1 MKHTFFGH
9 TFEKVTD
16 EELNVLQVALVHL
29 IEDLEDASD
38 ESLLPQYRVAKK
50 LYLDLGGREF
60 WNGKRNKWRNLKR
73 DFIW

>member
-1 MKHTFFGH
+1 MVRASTFFGH

-38 ESLLPQYRVAKK
+38 ESLLPKRVAKK
-50 LYLDLGGREF
+50 LRFRKREF
-60 WNGKRNKWRNLKR
+60 WNGKRNK
-73 DFIW
+73 

>member
-50 LYLDLGGREF
+50 LYLDLGGKEF

>member
-38 ESLLPQYRVAKK
+38 ESLLPQYRVAKQ
-50 LYLDLGGREF
+50 LYLDLGGKEF
-60 WNGKRNKWRNLKR
+60 WN
-73 DFIW
+73 D

>member
-16 EELNVLQVALVHL
+16 EELNVLQVALTHL

-38 ESLLPQYRVAKK
+38 ESLLPQYRVAKQ
-50 LYLDLGGREF
+50 LYLDLGGKEF
-60 WNGKRNKWRNLKR
+60 WN
-73 DFIW
+73 D

>member
-16 EELNVLQVALVHL
+16 MELNVLQVALTHL

-38 ESLLPQYRVAKK
+38 ENLLPQYRVAKQ
-50 LYLDLGGREF
+50 LYLDLGGKEF
-60 WNGKRNKWRNLKR
+60 WN
-73 DFIW
+73 D

>member
-38 ESLLPQYRVAKK
+38 ESLLPQYSGKK
-50 LYLDLGGREF
+50 IIPRFRWEGVLE
-60 WNGKRNKWRNLKR
+60 W
-73 DFIW
+73 

>member
-16 EELNVLQVALVHL
+16 EELNVLQVALVDL

-38 ESLLPQYRVAKK
+38 ESLLRQ
-50 LYLDLGGREF
+50 
-60 WNGKRNKWRNLKR
+60 
-73 DFIW
+73 

>member
-50 LYLDLGGREF
+50 LYIDLGGREF

>member
-16 EELNVLQVALVHL
+16 EELNVLQVALTHL

-38 ESLLPQYRVAKK
+38 ENLLPQYRVAKQ
-50 LYLDLGGREF
+50 LYLDLGGKEF
-60 WNGKRNKWRNLKR
+60 WN
-73 DFIW
+73 D

>member
-50 LYLDLGGREF
+50 LALDLGGREF
-60 WNGKRNKWRNLKR
+60 WNGKRNKWRNPKR

>member
-38 ESLLPQYRVAKK
+38 ESLLPQYRVAKQ
-50 LYLDLGGREF
+50 LYLDLGGKEF
-60 WNGKRNKWRNLKR
+60 WNGKRNK
-73 DFIW
+73 

>member
-16 EELNVLQVALVHL
+16 MELNVLQVALTHL

-38 ESLLPQYRVAKK
+38 ESLLPQYRVAKQ
-50 LYLDLGGREF
+50 LYLDLGGKEF
-60 WNGKRNKWRNLKR
+60 WN
-73 DFIW
+73 D

>member
-1 MKHTFFGH
+1 MKHTFIGH

-16 EELNVLQVALVHL
+16 MELNVLQVALTHL

-60 WNGKRNKWRNLKR
+60 WNGKRNK
-73 DFIW
+73 

>member
-50 LYLDLGGREF
+50 LYLDLGGREC
-60 WNGKRNKWRNLKR
+60 WNGKRNK
-73 DFIW
+73 

>member
-9 TFEKVTD
+9 TFENVTD
-16 EELNVLQVALVHL
+16 EELNVLQVALTHL

-60 WNGKRNKWRNLKR
+60 WNGKRNK
-73 DFIW
+73 